1 MPTRASSILLDAA
14 ITALR
19 TSPVPLDKL
28 SPEFSSKPGLYAFY
42 ASPSTRAELGL
53 GKPGDGRP
61 VYLGK
66 AESTLA
72 SRDVAGHFA
81 TGEFGIQSPTGSSTL
96 RRSLAA
102 LLAPARGY
110 RGVPRNPARPGH
122 FSNFGLSVEHD
133 ENLSGWMRQRLRLA
147 LWPHDV
153 TSELDEIET
162 GALVEFVPPLNLVK
176 VATPWRSQVKEA
188 RRILADEAR
197 AWRP

>member
-1 MPTRASSILLDAA
+1 MPTRASSILLNAT

-19 TSPVPLDKL
+19 TSPVPVDDVG
-28 SPEFSSKPGLYAFY
+28 PEFGSKPGLYAFY
-42 ASPSTRAELGL
+42 ACPSTWAELAL
-53 GKPGDGRP
+53 SEPGDGRP
-61 VYLGK
+61 LYVGK

-81 TGEFGIQSPTGSSTL
+81 IGERGIQSPTGSSTL

-102 LLAPARGY
+102 LLAPARRY
-110 RGVPRNPARPGH
+110 RGVPRNPAKPGH

-133 ENLSGWMRQRLRLA
+133 EDLSGWMRQRLRLA

-153 TSELDEIET
+153 TAELDEIET

-176 VATPWRSQVKEA
+176 VATPWRSQVKAA
-188 RRILADEAR
+188 RRVLADEAR
-197 AWRP
+197 TWRP